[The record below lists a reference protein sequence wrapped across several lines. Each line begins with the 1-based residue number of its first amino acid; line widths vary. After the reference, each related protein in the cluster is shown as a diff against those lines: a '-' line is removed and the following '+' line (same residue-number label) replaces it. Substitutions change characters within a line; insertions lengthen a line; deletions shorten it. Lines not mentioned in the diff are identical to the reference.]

1 MMVPTFVMPEWM
13 KTLSLFTPH
22 AWALAGF
29 HDVIV
34 RGLGASEVLPEAG
47 VLLGFA
53 CGFFALA
60 LWRFRFN

>member
-1 MMVPTFVMPEWM
+1 MMVPTFVMPGWM

-22 AWALAGF
+22 ALALAGY
-29 HDVIV
+29 HDVII
-34 RGLGASEVLPEAG
+34 RGLGLKEVLPEAG
-47 VLLGFA
+47 VLLSFA